1 MSLRLEAVDRD
12 SVALRDLEGVA
23 GVTVRAADLE
33 SAPWPYRD
41 RRFDAIVVA
50 NYLHRPLFPHLL
62 AALSTQ
68 GVLLYETFAVG
79 NERYGRPR
87 SPDFLLQAGEL
98 LALVRDRLR
107 VVAYEDVY
115 VDAPKPAMVQ
125 RICAIAP

>member
-33 SAPWPYRD
+33 SAPWPYMD

-68 GVLLYETFAVG
+68 GVLIYETFAVG

>member
-33 SAPWPYRD
+33 SAPWPYMD